1 MRSKPAVADLMS
13 AMVSSVGEGI
23 VTSEEGGQGVTS
35 GVEGVV
41 EVWKGLQVGR
51 VDINIGDL
59 CLPESRHSADHPSG
73 QLSRVPA
80 DLIT

>member
-13 AMVSSVGEGI
+13 AMVSSAGESI
-23 VTSEEGGQGVTS
+23 VTSEEGDQGVTS

-51 VDINIGDL
+51 VDINIDD
-59 CLPESRHSADHPSG
+59 CVSRIASLGTPVSSGHP
-73 QLSRVPA
+73 
-80 DLIT
+80 ITRPG